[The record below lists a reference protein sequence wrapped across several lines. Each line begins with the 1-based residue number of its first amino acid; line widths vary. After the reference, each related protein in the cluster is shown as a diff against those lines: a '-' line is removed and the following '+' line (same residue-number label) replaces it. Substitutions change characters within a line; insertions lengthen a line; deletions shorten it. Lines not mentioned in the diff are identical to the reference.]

1 MCLTWLYVY
10 YLEVK
15 EEKKGIKEEG
25 SVGEVC
31 LKKNCLNIMHICGT
45 ILSESCE
52 YMVGKR
58 EPKLTGNRRKKVI
71 CGLAS

>member
-1 MCLTWLYVY
+1 MY

-25 SVGEVC
+25 RVGEVH
-31 LKKNCLNIMHICGT
+31 LKKNCLNIMHIHGT

-58 EPKLTGNRRKKVI
+58 EPKLIGNRRKKVI
-71 CGLAS
+71 CGYGKLDKKKVV